1 MTHRSSDGIGF
12 LGLFS
17 ASEKIDSE
25 WGLIMIIN
33 E

>member
-1 MTHRSSDGIGF
+1 MADRSSDGIGF

-17 ASEKIDSE
+17 TSEKIDRE